1 MYTSLSAFFFI
12 KLSNFCIVVII
23 ILLVITA
30 FYIYE
35 VNKKV
40 LYIGK
45 KVFYTSHGKLK
56 KGIITEMSN
65 SHVFIGGLRIK
76 KTELLIKL

>member
-1 MYTSLSAFFFI
+1 MEKI
-12 KLSNFCIVVII
+12 IIEVII

-30 FYIYE
+30 FYIYK

-56 KGIITEMSN
+56 KGIITEISN
-65 SHVFIGGLRIK
+65 SHVFIGGLRVK
-76 KTELLIKL
+76 KTELLTKL

>member
-1 MYTSLSAFFFI
+1 MEKI
-12 KLSNFCIVVII
+12 IIIVVII

-45 KVFYTSHGKLK
+45 KVFYISHRKLK

>member
-1 MYTSLSAFFFI
+1 MEKI
-12 KLSNFCIVVII
+12 IIVVII

-56 KGIITEMSN
+56 KGIITEMSK

>member
-1 MYTSLSAFFFI
+1 MEKI
-12 KLSNFCIVVII
+12 IIIVVII

-45 KVFYTSHGKLK
+45 KVFYTSQGKLK

-76 KTELLIKL
+76 KTELLTKL

>member
-1 MYTSLSAFFFI
+1 MEKI
-12 KLSNFCIVVII
+12 IIIVVII

-45 KVFYTSHGKLK
+45 KVFFTSHGKLK
-56 KGIITEMSN
+56 RGIITEMSN

>member
-1 MYTSLSAFFFI
+1 MEKI
-12 KLSNFCIVVII
+12 IIIVII
-23 ILLVITA
+23 VILLVITA

-45 KVFYTSHGKLK
+45 KVFYTSHEKLK
-56 KGIITEMSN
+56 KGIITEISN
-65 SHVFIGGLRIK
+65 SHVFIGGLKVK